1 MSLFGLS
8 ATVFFPDRQ
17 LLKIQQLKII
27 RILSIVKKS
36 LSLIVIGIPLNHNK
50 VYWIKY
56 EILINTNNNLMVSD
70 QHIGGHR
77 PTNSHVWPLVI
88 NIHIIH
94 NDIVI
99 FLNLLLDVDVRTY
112 SFFFTRFPFPLLKHD
127 FFYQTYYQINS

>member
-56 EILINTNNNLMVSD
+56 EISI
-70 QHIGGHR
+70 
-77 PTNSHVWPLVI
+77 
-88 NIHIIH
+88 
-94 NDIVI
+94 
-99 FLNLLLDVDVRTY
+99 
-112 SFFFTRFPFPLLKHD
+112 KH
-127 FFYQTYYQINS
+127 